1 MTDIIDVKLAI
12 KSGELKIEIKQISL
26 TKLQVHLLDIKTGER
41 ILLTEIDTNKMD
53 RLWGY

>member
-1 MTDIIDVKLAI
+1 MTDIIDIKLAI

-53 RLWGY
+53 RLWVY

>member
-26 TKLQVHLLDIKTGER
+26 TKLQVHLLDIKTGEK